1 MSIKKL
7 NEEIQSIIRSSSKI
21 TNFKTAV
28 EELVYNSL
36 DAESTSIAVR
46 IDLLENKIQIVD
58 NGCGITKKDF
68 KLLGQKYATSKY
80 SNLCQF
86 RAAPNMYGFCG
97 QVLSDI
103 VNISKTVKII
113 SRNSEETWCKIF
125 EAGLECNLIKTNNNR
140 ASKGT
145 THPDNENYCDAK
157 SYIPF
162 YIIFLSCPY
171 HDYDVNSTPKQSVL
185 EFKNWDQVKVLLEKL
200 IKFYKGDMNLK
211 ENKVPEKPIFVQQPI
226 TSSITEKVNEI
237 TKKILGNN
245 SKKLGMSQM
254 QNGIKGKLIKR
265 RRKRSKKISI
275 AKILPVHEVCS
286 ILNKNNDKISVPQ
299 FVENKII
306 KSKQNDRPKRKIAY
320 KNVNNILK
328 QAQKSKKYY
337 IKDDNLKKVDSN
349 DELSMKTPDP
359 KIKKKNKLVDKPVK
373 VKKAIKRRLD
383 TPVSVEAQSDKV
395 KIPRDITTKRT
406 NHSFNIRNLKRI
418 APKKSDIV
426 KTSKSIL
433 INNLFEDSG
442 IAPPQKS
449 QEHFKRPFMTSHDL
463 LNTVLNKDKNPL
475 ILNTRDKKKFR
486 TYFTINESL
495 KNSLTTYESHHY
507 ENIRYKNINQTLS
520 KNKFAN
526 QCIVDKPLFP
536 LNNKNEKKRFISRHS
551 KDNFNKPNSR
561 QLSLI
566 SYENRFESSFQN
578 HYCFKNTHMY
588 LDDTNIINISD
599 FSGKSN
605 TNSNT
610 KDSIR
615 TSCYNITAHNETFM
629 TKDKKEMEHIEQIHS
644 TISSSLSCFTYTI
657 TSANMKINNG
667 NHLQLEHNEDIK
679 NITKGY
685 WSGDLPVT
693 LDKYDHMNNIK
704 GSHENIVFGS
714 ESPKEPINLCEVI
727 LNSDDT
733 IDFDSNKQLKSNT
746 EQDTHI
752 NPNAYNKLENENVM
766 LQQKPCKYLNTYVS
780 IHHEVQFDNNIQIH
794 SNLNKEGTTINCTRE
809 KTVEENIICDLIIE
823 SNYFNENSIESE
835 KKQLNTSM
843 FQLKNRFRFLPKG
856 MSPIFENCNS
866 KNICDYNLDEDYF
879 ETNLYNNFNNDVET
893 NTELFEARVQN
904 TKDVTTK
911 DIEKFNFRMER
922 DKSTLTF
929 TKQSLKEA
937 KVLGQ
942 VDNKFI
948 ITVIKGELDLGNY
961 LLLFDQHAVH
971 ERITLEKNLTEYFN
985 GNEWKSITLDNIILL
1000 KLTKD
1005 EIMYLHNYKE
1015 KFCRF
1020 GFQWTILNDY
1030 EINIHAIPLAIL
1042 GQNPREVDKIIKT
1055 VKIFISEEIRNI
1067 MNQKGCVSMYPK
1079 SIMDLVNNEA
1089 CRYSIMFGDTLSRKE
1104 CEDLIGCLS
1113 TCKTPFQCAHGR
1125 PVMAVIMRFKS
1136 ESEDRKYQ
1144 INLNNVLRL
1153 QENFKT
1159 KYKC

>member
-86 RAAPNMYGFCG
+86 RAAPNMYGYCG
-97 QVLSDI
+97 QALSDI
-103 VNISKTVKII
+103 VNISQTVKII
-113 SRNSEETWCKIF
+113 SRHSEETWCKTF

-140 ASKGT
+140 PSKGT

-200 IKFYKGDMNLK
+200 IKFYIGDMNLK

-254 QNGIKGKLIKR
+254 QNGIK
-265 RRKRSKKISI
+265 
-275 AKILPVHEVCS
+275 
-286 ILNKNNDKISVPQ
+286 
-299 FVENKII
+299 
-306 KSKQNDRPKRKIAY
+306 
-320 KNVNNILK
+320 
-328 QAQKSKKYY
+328 
-337 IKDDNLKKVDSN
+337 DDNLKKVDSN
-349 DELSMKTPDP
+349 DEFSMKTPDP

-395 KIPRDITTKRT
+395 KIRRDITTKRT
-406 NHSFNIRNLKRI
+406 NHSFNTRNLKRI
-418 APKKSDIV
+418 ASKKSNIV

-433 INNLFEDSG
+433 INNLFEDGG

-449 QEHFKRPFMTSHDL
+449 QEHFKRPLMTSHDL

-507 ENIRYKNINQTLS
+507 EKIRYKNINQTLN

-526 QCIVDKPLFP
+526 PCIVDKPLFP
-536 LNNKNEKKRFISRHS
+536 LNNKYEKNRFISRHS

-615 TSCYNITAHNETFM
+615 TSCYNITAHNETFF
-629 TKDKKEMEHIEQIHS
+629 TKDKKEMEHFEQIHS

-685 WSGDLPVT
+685 WCGDLPAT

-733 IDFDSNKQLKSNT
+733 IDFDSNKQSKSNT
-746 EQDTHI
+746 EQDTHV

-766 LQQKPCKYLNTYVS
+766 LQQKPCKYLNTYVP
-780 IHHEVQFDNNIQIH
+780 IYHEVQFDNNIQIH
-794 SNLNKEGTTINCTRE
+794 SKLNKEGTTINCTRE
-809 KTVEENIICDLIIE
+809 KTVEENRICDLITE
-823 SNYFNENSIESE
+823 SNYFNENIIESE
-835 KKQLNTSM
+835 KKHLNTSM

-866 KNICDYNLDEDYF
+866 KNICDYNLDKDYF

-948 ITVIKGELDLGNY
+948 ITFIKGELDLGNY

-1030 EINIHAIPLAIL
+1030 EINIHAIPFAIL

-1079 SIMDLVNNEA
+1079 SIMNLVNNEA

-1104 CEDLIGCLS
+1104 CEDLISCLS